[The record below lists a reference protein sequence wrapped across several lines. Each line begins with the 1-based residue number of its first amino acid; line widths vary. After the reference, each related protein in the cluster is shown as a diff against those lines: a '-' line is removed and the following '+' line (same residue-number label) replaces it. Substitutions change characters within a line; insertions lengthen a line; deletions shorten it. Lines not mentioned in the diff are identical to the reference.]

1 MTIELK
7 MLVWSIILG
16 FAQIMG
22 AGAAITK
29 VRGSKWNVGARD
41 EIKPP
46 VTGVPGRLDRAAQNF
61 KETFPFFLA
70 AVFLVQTINTHSAM
84 TALGAQLYFWARLI
98 YVPLY
103 AFGVP
108 VVRTLVWMASV
119 VGIVFLL
126 SSLA

>member
-16 FAQIMG
+16 FAQILG

-29 VRGSKWNVGARD
+29 VRGSKWNMGARD
-41 EIKPP
+41 EILPP
-46 VTGVPGRLDRAAQNF
+46 PTGVPGRLDRAAQNF

-70 AVFLVQTINTHSAM
+70 AVFLVQTCNTHSAM
-84 TALGAQLYFWARLI
+84 TALGAHLYFFSRLI

-103 AFGVP
+103 TLGIP
-108 VVRTLVWMASV
+108 VARTIVWMISV
-119 VGIVFLL
+119 VGIVLL
-126 SSLA
+126 LCSLA